1 MSDVWQGHASGD
13 RAPVVDLANP
23 DAPPDDRPEL
33 RPLIAKMLRE
43 DVDLSRSV
51 IELAREQV
59 RASVTE
65 SLRNDPEVKAAVDD
79 EAVRVVRKI
88 IEYDVLSTLGGFI
101 ATSLSDDVFRARM
114 RAAVLRELA
123 RDEGFIGLLANDV
136 LTSLRGQLDEDA
148 AIQGLDERSDDATGP
163 RRRLR
168 TRAWRAVKVMA
179 LFLSGSAL
187 GAAAGFY
194 VSRSI

>member
-1 MSDVWQGHASGD
+1 MSDVWQEHASGD
-13 RAPVVDLANP
+13 RAPVVDLASP
-23 DAPPDDRPEL
+23 DARAADGPEL
-33 RPLIAKMLRE
+33 RPLIAQMLRE

-148 AIQGLDERSDDATGP
+148 VIQDLAARSDDATGP
-163 RRRLR
+163 PRRLR
-168 TRAWRAVKVMA
+168 ARAWRAVKVTA

-187 GAAAGFY
+187 GAAVGFF